1 MIITRSDR
9 TVSAIDDVTGRM
21 MRSEECRNVQ
31 CAVTLH
37 WKLSSDQK
45 FADLW
50 VRDVDPK
57 FPEVNRHELE
67 WEPLDLPAN
76 IARRVL
82 ATKA

>member
-57 FPEVNRHELE
+57 SPEVKPHGLE
-67 WEPLDLPAN
+67 RGPDD

-82 ATKA
+82 SRR

>member
-1 MIITRSDR
+1 MTITRTGR
-9 TVSAIDDVTGRM
+9 TVIATDDTTGRM

-57 FPEVNRHELE
+57 SPEVKRPGLERELAE
-67 WEPLDLPAN
+67 S
-76 IARRVL
+76 
-82 ATKA
+82 

>member
-1 MIITRSDR
+1 MIIITRNGR

-37 WKLSSDQK
+37 WKLSSDPA
-45 FADLW
+45 FAAEW
-50 VRDVDPK
+50 VRDNEPK
-57 FPEVNRHELE
+57 SPEVKPHGLE
-67 WEPLDLPAN
+67 RGLPAD

-82 ATKA
+82 ATK

>member
-1 MIITRSDR
+1 MIVTRNGR
-9 TVSAIDDVTGRM
+9 TVSATDDTTGRM

-57 FPEVNRHELE
+57 SPELKRHGLE
-67 WEPLDLPAN
+67 RGLPDD

-82 ATKA
+82 ATK